1 MTHFDKA
8 VTLGE
13 TIKTEINGCACKLPT
28 YPFARNQTSVVLGQN
43 IEAEFKPEAEAEP
56 ESLPLRVRPFDPERY
71 HHQTHILPTSG
82 GIKCFTEFAHGASE
96 DLLLREPDSHLSAIA
111 IERRCVTIITGATGL
126 QVDLFSLVLEGCIFV
141 KSLLRRCAPP
151 HSASSLISFSPASH
165 WAPSHSPPSWGMSCG
180 CCWHRLKLKR
190 VQVEFF
196 ICLVLTILGY
206 IPGIVYALYAM
217 LCVDRDMTRVDYRP
231 LA

>member
-82 GIKCFTEFAHGASE
+82 GIKCFTEFAHGAAE

-111 IERRCVTIITGATGL
+111 IE
-126 QVDLFSLVLEGCIFV
+126 
-141 KSLLRRCAPP
+141 
-151 HSASSLISFSPASH
+151 
-165 WAPSHSPPSWGMSCG
+165 
-180 CCWHRLKLKR
+180 
-190 VQVEFF
+190 VEFF